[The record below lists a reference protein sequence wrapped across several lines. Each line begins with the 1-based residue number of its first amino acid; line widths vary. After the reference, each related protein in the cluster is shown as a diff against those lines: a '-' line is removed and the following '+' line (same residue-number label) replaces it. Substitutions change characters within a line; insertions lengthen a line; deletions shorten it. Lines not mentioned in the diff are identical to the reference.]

1 MMRPLKDFP
10 CPAVWLGIMAV
21 MLFVGCASLRPSLE
35 SPRISLV
42 SVTQQPSSGDMETAF
57 QLELRLI
64 NPNDISLNLKGI
76 DCRLEINDSTIA
88 SGVSNERMELPAL
101 GTLIYP
107 LTVYASASDFIILM
121 VRLMA
126 DSRRS
131 PEDMELIYSLRG
143 RVFLADGMP
152 GLNMLRFSSEGDL
165 LKLIGP
171 PAQPN

>member
-1 MMRPLKDFP
+1 MRHLVKVFP
-10 CPAVWLGIMAV
+10 CPAVWLSVMAA
-21 MLFVGCASLRPSLE
+21 MLVGGCASLRPSLE

-101 GTLIYP
+101 GTLVYP
-107 LTVYASASDFIILM
+107 VTVYASASDFIILM

-165 LKLIGP
+165 LKRKTETRKKE
-171 PAQPN
+171 